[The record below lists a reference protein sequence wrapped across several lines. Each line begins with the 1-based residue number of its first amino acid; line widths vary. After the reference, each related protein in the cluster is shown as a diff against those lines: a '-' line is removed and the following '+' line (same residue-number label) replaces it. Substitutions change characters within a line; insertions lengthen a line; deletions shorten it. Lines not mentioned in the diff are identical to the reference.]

1 MAMTTTANVAYFL
14 PSYYDK
20 VFLEVFQPTPKAAE
34 YCMQKPLPLHNGK
47 VAYFPRMTATA
58 DTPVSYI
65 MTEGTPITPETF
77 VDEQITATV
86 VPFGNAKGI
95 TDLTELTAIDSTTE
109 EVVKN
114 LAVQANNLLDK
125 HILTAAYN
133 SSLPLSATDCGTYTP
148 TASDVTASVSVG
160 TSHGGFPV
168 IFANADFAGSASTSQ
183 AVDLSCTLA
192 GMISAI
198 NSCGSV
204 DSAISAATIRRAAG
218 ALKGK
223 NVTPLEKGYYAF
235 LCHTDIAMTLL
246 ADSSITDLYKY
257 TDPENL
263 KKGIVGMYTNVLIVE
278 DNNILKAPTA
288 GLSSGAVYFNVLLG
302 RGALAVT
309 KLDGGVKTYTK
320 PAGSAGTAD
329 PINQNAT
336 FGWKAIQAAAI
347 TNTAAGLIVV
357 ARA

>member
-1 MAMTTTANVAYFL
+1 MAMTTTSDVAYFL
-14 PSYYDK
+14 PEFYDK
-20 VFLEVFQPTPKAAE
+20 TFLEVFQPIPKAAD
-34 YCMQKPLPLHNGK
+34 YCMQKALPLHQGK
-47 VAYFPRMTATA
+47 TVYFPKMTATS
-58 DTPVSYI
+58 DNPGSYI

-77 VDEQITATV
+77 VDEQVIATV

-95 TDLTELTAIDSTTE
+95 SDFAEMTAIDSTTV

-125 HILTAAYN
+125 QILAAAYN
-133 SSLPLSATDCGTYTP
+133 SGATGYTVYKA
-148 TASDVTASVSVG
+148 TATSVSASVSLG
-160 TSHGGFPV
+160 TSYGGFPV
-168 IFANADFAGSASTSQ
+168 IVANADFAGSASTVQ
-183 AVDLSCTLA
+183 TDLSATTTGLV
-192 GMISAI
+192 SAI
-198 NSCGSV
+198 NSCGGV
-204 DSAISAATIRRAAG
+204 DSVISAATLRRAAG
-218 ALKGK
+218 KLKGK

-263 KKGIVGMYTNVLIVE
+263 KKGIVGMYANTLIVE
-278 DNNILKAPTA
+278 DNNILVAPTA
-288 GLSSGAVYFNVLLG
+288 GLSSGAVYFNILLG

-336 FGWKAIQAAAI
+336 FGWKAIQAATI
-347 TNTAAGLIVV
+347 TNTSGGLIVI